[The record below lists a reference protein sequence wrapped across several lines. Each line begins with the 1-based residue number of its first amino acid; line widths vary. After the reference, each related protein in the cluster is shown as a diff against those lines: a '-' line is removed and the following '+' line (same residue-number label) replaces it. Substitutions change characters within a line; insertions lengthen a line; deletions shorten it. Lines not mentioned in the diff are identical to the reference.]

1 MITPELHIEPRA
13 ASSCVRFLES
23 MRSRYVQALTGTP
36 IIGKKPLNLAHRGG
50 TNAEAHRRYL
60 KANSHQEAA
69 FNADVEA
76 GRVIPGID

>member
-60 KANSHQEAA
+60 AANKPSEPR
-69 FNADVEA
+69 NT
-76 GRVIPGID
+76 